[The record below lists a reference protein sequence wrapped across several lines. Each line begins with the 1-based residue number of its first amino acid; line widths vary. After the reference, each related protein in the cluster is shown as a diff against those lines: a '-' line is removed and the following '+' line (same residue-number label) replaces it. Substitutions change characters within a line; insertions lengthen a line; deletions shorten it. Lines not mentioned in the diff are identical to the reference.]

1 MNTKKR
7 TMAFCLAIAA
17 LTFLG
22 AGQVVEEIVA
32 IVNDDII
39 TLTEVKA
46 QHEVMIQTLRSQL
59 QGEEFEKQ
67 YARLKGELV
76 NNMITDLL
84 LLQAAREK
92 QLNVQEQVKLNI
104 DALKKENNMESDED
118 LRRALQGQ
126 GMTLEEFTR
135 QMQEQILKSAIIY
148 SEVDSKIVID
158 DAEVA
163 QYYRLHPDQF
173 TEPEEYTLEAVYLSF
188 EARSEEEAE
197 ARKKEVSEKLKDAD
211 FAALAA
217 EFSDSPMNE
226 SKGDLGTFKKGE
238 LDKTLEEAVSTL
250 KKGET
255 SPWIKA
261 RNGWYLVRMKER
273 KESRLRSF
281 EEVKQE
287 VMRRIGDERRAKLL
301 DEYLKKLKAK
311 SYIKIL
317 KPDPFGENLELQ
329 ATSTAAARAVVHNP

>member
-1 MNTKKR
+1 MNMKKW
-7 TMAFCLAIAA
+7 TMAFGLAIAVLA
-17 LTFLG
+17 GPG

-39 TLTEVKA
+39 TLSEVRA
-46 QHEVMIQTLRSQL
+46 QHEVMIQTLRAQL
-59 QGEEFEKQ
+59 QGEEYEKQ
-67 YARLKGELV
+67 YTRLKGELV

-84 LLQAAREK
+84 LLQAARER
-92 QLNVQEQVKLNI
+92 QLNVQEQVKLSI
-104 DALKKENNMESDED
+104 DALKKENNMETDED

-135 QMQEQILKSAIIY
+135 QMQDQILKSAIIY

-163 QYYRLHPDQF
+163 QYYRLHPDEF

-188 EARSEEEAE
+188 EGRSEEESE
-197 ARKKEVSEKLKDAD
+197 ARRKEVSEKLKDAD
-211 FAALAA
+211 FAALAS
-217 EFSDSPMNE
+217 EFSDSPMKE
-226 SKGDLGTFKKGE
+226 AKGDLGTFKKGE
-238 LDKTLEEAVSTL
+238 LDKILEDAVSGL

-261 RNGWYLVRMKER
+261 RNGWYLARMKER

-287 VMRRIGDERRAKLL
+287 VMAKIGSERKAKLL
-301 DEYLKKLKAK
+301 DQYLKDLRAK
-311 SYIKIL
+311 SFIKIL
-317 KPDPFGENLELQ
+317 KPNPIDGN
-329 ATSTAAARAVVHNP
+329 AAL